1 MAGAEH
7 SGDSEH
13 SLYRRVILE
22 HARQP
27 RNAERVEP
35 HSHIAEAVNPLCG
48 DEAEVTLR
56 LEAERI
62 AVIGA
67 RVRGC
72 VISQA
77 AASLMTEAVR
87 GLPLARAA
95 KLGEVFRQAIEQG
108 ETAAL
113 PPELAP
119 LAPLIEVR
127 KHRSRIRCALLA
139 WEAIE
144 EIADKAEAGKAAAG
158 GE

>member
-1 MAGAEH
+1 M
-7 SGDSEH
+7 DVPEH
-13 SLYRRVILE
+13 SLYRQVILE

-35 HSHIAEAVNPLCG
+35 HSHMAEAINPLCG

-56 LEAERI
+56 LEGGRI
-62 AVIGA
+62 DAIGA

-72 VISQA
+72 AISQA
-77 AASLMTEAVR
+77 AASLMSEVVR
-87 GLPLARAA
+87 GLPLAQAA
-95 KLGEVFRQAIEQG
+95 ALGGVFRQAIEQG
-108 ETAAL
+108 ETEAL

-139 WEAIE
+139 WEALE
-144 EIADKAEAGKAAAG
+144 TMAREGAAV
-158 GE
+158 E

>member
-1 MAGAEH
+1 MAGP
-7 SGDSEH
+7 EH
-13 SLYRRVILE
+13 SLYRQVILE

-35 HSHIAEAVNPLCG
+35 HSHLAEAVNPLCG

-56 LEAERI
+56 LEHGCI
-62 AVIGA
+62 AAIGA

-72 VISQA
+72 AISQA
-77 AASLMTEAVR
+77 AASLMTEAVW
-87 GLPLARAA
+87 GLPLHQAAGLGGVFRAA
-95 KLGEVFRQAIEQG
+95 IEG
-108 ETAAL
+108 DETAAL

-144 EIADKAEAGKAAAG
+144 TIAGTAAAG
-158 GE
+158 EAAAED

>member
-7 SGDSEH
+7 S
-13 SLYRRVILE
+13 LYRQVILE

-27 RNAERVEP
+27 RNAARVEP
-35 HSHIAEAVNPLCG
+35 HSHVAEAVNPLCG

-56 LEAERI
+56 LEGGRI
-62 AVIGA
+62 AAIGA

-87 GLPLARAA
+87 GLPLPQAA
-95 KLGEVFRQAIEQG
+95 GLGGVFREAIEQG
-108 ETAAL
+108 ETGAL
-113 PPELAP
+113 PPELIP

-144 EIADKAEAGKAAAG
+144 TMAGETAPG
-158 GE
+158 G